1 MLVFAKL
8 VTPTYKIV
16 KKVEIGFLGLNYGVV
31 SNWVKESV
39 KLIYTDYIAINKYQ
53 SKYYNMVIGIF
64 GKYD

>member
-39 KLIYTDYIAINKYQ
+39 KLIYMDYIAIHINTK
-53 SKYYNMVIGIF
+53 NINGNIIEVL
-64 GKYD
+64 

>member
-39 KLIYTDYIAINKYQ
+39 KLIYMDYIAIHINPK
-53 SKYYNMVIGIF
+53 NINGNIIEVL
-64 GKYD
+64 

>member
-39 KLIYTDYIAINKYQ
+39 ELIYMDYIAIHINPK
-53 SKYYNMVIGIF
+53 NINGNIIEVF
-64 GKYD
+64 